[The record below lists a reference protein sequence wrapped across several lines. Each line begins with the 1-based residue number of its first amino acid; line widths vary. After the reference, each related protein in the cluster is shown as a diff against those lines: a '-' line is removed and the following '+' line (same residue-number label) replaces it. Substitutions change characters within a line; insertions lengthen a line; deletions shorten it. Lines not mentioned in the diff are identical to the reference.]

1 MGDPSMMQNG
11 MPPANAQY
19 YGGEAKDPN
28 LGAGFTAMQP
38 QGQYPPA
45 GQYVYDQ
52 GQQPMGYGGNQQAT
66 TTQGE
71 QDFS

>member
-1 MGDPSMMQNG
+1 
-11 MPPANAQY
+11 
-19 YGGEAKDPN
+19 
-28 LGAGFTAMQP
+28 MQP